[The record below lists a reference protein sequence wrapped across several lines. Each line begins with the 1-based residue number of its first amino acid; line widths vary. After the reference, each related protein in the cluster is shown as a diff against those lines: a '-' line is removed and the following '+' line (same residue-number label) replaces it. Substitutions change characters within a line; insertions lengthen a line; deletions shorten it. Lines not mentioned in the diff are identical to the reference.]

1 MATLAHE
8 VTPKHDEQ
16 CIGKTTDSLT
26 LRCNHNV
33 PIQGVL
39 DRGLVIPYN
48 SGSTDYYANLRVPI
62 LITPPRRRHSN
73 ECRENPGQTKIAF
86 ADRRNNGS

>member
-16 CIGKTTDSLT
+16 RIGKTSDSLT
-26 LRCNHNV
+26 LRRFHNV
-33 PIQGVL
+33 SIQGVL
-39 DRGLVIPYN
+39 DRGLVIPCN

-86 ADRRNNGS
+86 ANRRNNGS